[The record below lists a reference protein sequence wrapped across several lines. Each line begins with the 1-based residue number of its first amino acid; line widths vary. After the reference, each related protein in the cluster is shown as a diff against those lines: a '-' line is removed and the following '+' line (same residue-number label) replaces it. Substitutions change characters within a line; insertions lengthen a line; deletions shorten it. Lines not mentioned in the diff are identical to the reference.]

1 MKQLHKKQ
9 LYSVNF
15 NINTGKDKFEKK
27 NWSRGGGELATASTP
42 PLDPRKRSSALLR
55 AQNKSVC
62 LVELVLTKTHGNIE
76 SNPTLASTL
85 HDLHVF
91 FLTHHEKILCSL
103 WSLLRKGC
111 TYTKHRPHL
120 ESRASNDLNY
130 FCGISI
136 RKALTAA
143 IRTNEAS

>member
-27 NWSRGGGELATASTP
+27 KTGQGGGGACNRLNPTP
-42 PLDPRKRSSALLR
+42 GSAKEEQR

-103 WSLLRKGC
+103 CLVFTSQGMYVHK
-111 TYTKHRPHL
+111 TQ
-120 ESRASNDLNY
+120 
-130 FCGISI
+130 
-136 RKALTAA
+136 TAP
-143 IRTNEAS
+143 